1 MKPGFFYLLRSD
13 DMVHLRR
20 GLLFLW
26 LAWSMVGCA
35 PAPTPP
41 VAEKTVTPVQAARP
55 SGPVL
60 GIGKE
65 APDIEGTDIDGKPF
79 KLSDYRGKVVFLDF
93 WGHWCGPCRGMYPHN
108 RNLLEV
114 NKDKPFALLGV
125 NVGDSPGLLQNLRK
139 EGEITWR
146 FWLDK
151 DDAITKAWDIEGFP
165 TIYLIDQRGV
175 VRFKFLGAN
184 VKAIDKALEQLLR
197 EAGTVAS
204 SSR

>member
-1 MKPGFFYLLRSD
+1 MYR
-13 DMVHLRR
+13 LRR
-20 GLLFLW
+20 GLLFAC
-26 LAWSMVGCA
+26 LAWSMASCA

-41 VAEKTVTPVQAARP
+41 ADEKPAAPVQSARS
-55 SGPVL
+55 SGPLL
-60 GIGKE
+60 GIDKQ
-65 APDIEGTDIDGKPF
+65 APDIEGTDIDGKLF

-108 RNLLEV
+108 RKLLEV

-125 NVGDSPGLLQNLRK
+125 NVGDSPDLLQNLRK
-139 EGEITWR
+139 EREITWR

-151 DDAITKAWDIEGFP
+151 DNAVTKSWDIDGFP

-175 VRFKFLGAN
+175 VRFQFLGAN

-197 EAGTVAS
+197 EAGATAS